1 MRRIESKWL
10 IIGVLAAAAV
20 SMLHPDLTSSSSG
33 SGGAAEF
40 RRFFFAAATPTMYS
54 EGVQPLPLMPAIKDA
69 IRHTLT
75 IAMAA
80 MSLAILMGLIVG
92 VLASRAVWESD
103 SAVYESKFSQFC
115 HHVLGPFLRGSLRFA
130 LAVFRSVHE
139 LVWALIFCG
148 LFGVNSLSGIFAL
161 AVPYAAT
168 LGRLYAEILDETPRA
183 AALAIR
189 TAGAGSLQV
198 LTLGL
203 LPRAAPQILSYTFY
217 RFDCAIRS
225 SAVLGFVGLPTLG
238 LEVRSAFN
246 YDHYREVWTWLYV
259 LFALL
264 VVFELLGGVVRR
276 RLQP

>member
-1 MRRIESKWL
+1 MKRIEPRWL
-10 IIGVLAAAAV
+10 MVGVAIAALLAP
-20 SMLHPDLTSSSSG
+20 MHPDLLSSGAG
-33 SGGAAEF
+33 SGGASEF
-40 RRFFFAAATPTMYS
+40 RRFFAAAASPTMTS
-54 EGVQPLPLMPAIKDA
+54 ESEQKLSLMPAVLDA
-69 IRHTLT
+69 IRHTVT

-80 MSLAILMGLIVG
+80 MSLAIGIGLLLG
-92 VLASRAVWESD
+92 AMASRAVWESD
-103 SAVYESKFSQFC
+103 SAVYASRLERFC
-115 HHVLGPFLRGSLRFA
+115 QRVAGPAIRGGIRFV

-148 LFGVNSLSGIFAL
+148 LFGVNTLSGIFAL

-168 LGRLYAEILDETPRA
+168 LGRLYAEILDETPMSA
-183 AALAIR
+183 AAAVR
-189 TAGAGSLQV
+189 TAGGGSFQV

-246 YDHYREVWTWLYV
+246 YDHYSEVWTWLYI
-259 LFALL
+259 LFGLL
-264 VVFELLGGVVRR
+264 VMFELAGGVVRR
-276 RLQP
+276 RLKP

>member
-1 MRRIESKWL
+1 MKRIEPRWL
-10 IIGVLAAAAV
+10 IVGVLVAGSVA
-20 SMLHPDLTSSSSG
+20 LQHPDLTTSHAG
-33 SGGAAEF
+33 AGGAAEF
-40 RRFFFAAATPTMYS
+40 RRFFSAALSPTLTS
-54 EGVQPLPLMPAIKDA
+54 EGAQDLPLRPAILEA
-69 IRHTLT
+69 VRHTLT

-80 MSLAILMGLIVG
+80 MSLAIVMGLVVG
-92 VLASRAVWESD
+92 VLASRAVWDSD
-103 SAVYESKFSQFC
+103 SAVYETAFGRFC
-115 HHVLGPFLRGSLRFA
+115 QRVLGPSLRGALRLLLSL
-130 LAVFRSVHE
+130 FRSVHE

-148 LFGVNSLSGIFAL
+148 LFGVNTLSGIFAL
-161 AVPYAAT
+161 SVPYAAT

-183 AALAIR
+183 AALAVR
-189 TAGAGSLQV
+189 TAGGGSLQV

-246 YDHYREVWTWLYV
+246 YDHYSEVWTWLYV

-264 VVFELLGGVVRR
+264 VIFELAGGVVRR
-276 RLQP
+276 RLRS